1 MVREELALDDPERLL
16 EQARRG
22 APDAFSR
29 LVRHYQSR
37 VRGYLARFIRDA
49 DVVEDLA
56 QDTFVRAYR
65 GIGEFRG
72 DSTLGVWLLGIARN
86 LALMRL
92 RDEARRRTHET
103 EILRSALT
111 RWLRERAEGAP
122 GEPAEHEQALAALD
136 RCLQSLPEHSA
147 SLIRDYYFHG
157 RAAADLARASGKKES
172 ALWMTLLRIREI
184 LRRCIKGRLDGTE
197 AHA

>member
-1 MVREELALDDPERLL
+1 MLREELGVEDTEELL

-22 APDAFSR
+22 SPDAFSR

-37 VRGYLARFIRDA
+37 VRGYLARFVRDQ

-92 RDEARRRTHET
+92 RDESRRRVHET
-103 EILRSALT
+103 EILRASLT
-111 RWLRERAEGAP
+111 RWLGERAEGEEAD
-122 GEPAEHEQALAALD
+122 PAEHERTLAALES
-136 RCLQSLPEHSA
+136 CLEALPEHSA
-147 SLIRDYYFHG
+147 SLIQAYYFKG
-157 RAAADLARASGKKES
+157 RAAADLARRSGKKES

-184 LRRCIKGRLDGTE
+184 LRRCIRVRLSGAD
-197 AHA
+197 A